1 MTDQSKLEKLF
12 RQHYRQMYRLATML
26 LHDDAESKDVVH
38 DIFAHLLNDS
48 KELKEETAEHYL
60 LTCVRNRCLNVIRSR
75 QIQERVEHLYLLDLD
90 TTITPTELPFVW
102 VSVKPPSIS
111 ICAVRLI
118 NYVHI
123 LITNERMNKTD
134 LLLQMM
140 EQPQHY
146 TAEEWQEILA
156 DEECRELYTLM
167 SKTQSAIDATRAD
180 QEVTDDMID
189 AEWQR
194 LSDEKQEVRNEKFS
208 LLKFAAMFV
217 GILMLSGI
225 AFAAI
230 HFASHYNAP
239 EEQDTEVVKNSQSS
253 NSCPQLAEPDTI
265 ATRQPKLYD
274 NVPLGEIFEELSAC
288 YHVKVVYQN
297 EDAPR
302 LRLFYQWKPEYTLEK
317 VVEMLNNFEWIQIQT
332 ENDTLFI
339 RTTAIPAKDC

>member
-1 MTDQSKLEKLF
+1 
-12 RQHYRQMYRLATML
+12 
-26 LHDDAESKDVVH
+26 
-38 DIFAHLLNDS
+38 
-48 KELKEETAEHYL
+48 
-60 LTCVRNRCLNVIRSR
+60 
-75 QIQERVEHLYLLDLD
+75 
-90 TTITPTELPFVW
+90 
-102 VSVKPPSIS
+102 
-111 ICAVRLI
+111 
-118 NYVHI
+118 
-123 LITNERMNKTD
+123 MNKTD

-167 SKTQSAIDATRAD
+167 SKTQSAIDAARVD
-180 QEVTDDMID
+180 QEVTDDMVD

-194 LSDEKQEVRNEKFS
+194 LSDEKQEVRNEKYS
-208 LLKFAAMFV
+208 LLQFAAMFV

-230 HFASHYNAP
+230 QIVSHYNEP
-239 EEQDTEVVKNSQSS
+239 KEQDTKVVNNSQPSISS
-253 NSCPQLAEPDTI
+253 PQIAESDTI
-265 ATRQPKLYD
+265 VAAQPRLYD
-274 NVPLGEIFEELSAC
+274 NVPLGDIFDELSDY

>member
-1 MTDQSKLEKLF
+1 
-12 RQHYRQMYRLATML
+12 
-26 LHDDAESKDVVH
+26 
-38 DIFAHLLNDS
+38 
-48 KELKEETAEHYL
+48 
-60 LTCVRNRCLNVIRSR
+60 
-75 QIQERVEHLYLLDLD
+75 
-90 TTITPTELPFVW
+90 
-102 VSVKPPSIS
+102 
-111 ICAVRLI
+111 
-118 NYVHI
+118 
-123 LITNERMNKTD
+123 MNKTD

-167 SKTQSAIDATRAD
+167 SKTQSAIDATRAE

-189 AEWQR
+189 AEWQL
-194 LSDEKQEVRNEKFS
+194 LSDEKRKATGRRVSGNEVRSEKYS

-230 HFASHYNAP
+230 HIASHYNAP
-239 EEQDTEVVKNSQSS
+239 KERETKVIKNSQPSTSS
-253 NSCPQLAEPDTI
+253 PQLAEPDTI
-265 ATRQPKLYD
+265 AAPQPKLYD
-274 NVPLGEIFEELSAC
+274 NVPLGEIFEELSA
-288 YHVKVVYQN
+288 YYNVKVVYQN

-339 RTTAIPAKDC
+339 RITAIPAKDC

>member
-1 MTDQSKLEKLF
+1 
-12 RQHYRQMYRLATML
+12 
-26 LHDDAESKDVVH
+26 
-38 DIFAHLLNDS
+38 
-48 KELKEETAEHYL
+48 
-60 LTCVRNRCLNVIRSR
+60 
-75 QIQERVEHLYLLDLD
+75 
-90 TTITPTELPFVW
+90 
-102 VSVKPPSIS
+102 
-111 ICAVRLI
+111 
-118 NYVHI
+118 
-123 LITNERMNKTD
+123 MNKTD

-167 SKTQSAIDATRAD
+167 SKTQSAIDAVRAD

-194 LSDEKQEVRNEKFS
+194 LSHEKRKATGRRVSGNEVKNEKYS

-230 HFASHYNAP
+230 HIASHYNAP
-239 EEQDTEVVKNSQSS
+239 KEQDTKVIKNSQPSISS
-253 NSCPQLAEPDTI
+253 PQLAEPDTI
-265 ATRQPKLYD
+265 AALLPKLYD
-274 NVPLGEIFEELSAC
+274 NVPLGEIFEELSG
-288 YHVKVVYQN
+288 YYNVKVVYQN

>member
-1 MTDQSKLEKLF
+1 
-12 RQHYRQMYRLATML
+12 
-26 LHDDAESKDVVH
+26 
-38 DIFAHLLNDS
+38 
-48 KELKEETAEHYL
+48 
-60 LTCVRNRCLNVIRSR
+60 
-75 QIQERVEHLYLLDLD
+75 
-90 TTITPTELPFVW
+90 
-102 VSVKPPSIS
+102 
-111 ICAVRLI
+111 
-118 NYVHI
+118 
-123 LITNERMNKTD
+123 MNKTD

-167 SKTQSAIDATRAD
+167 SKTQSAIYATRAD

-194 LSDEKQEVRNEKFS
+194 LSDEKQEVRNEKYS

-230 HFASHYNAP
+230 HIASHYNAP
-239 EEQDTEVVKNSQSS
+239 KEQETKVIKNSQPSTSS
-253 NSCPQLAEPDTI
+253 PQLAEPDTI
-265 ATRQPKLYD
+265 VAPQPKLYD
-274 NVPLGEIFEELSAC
+274 NVPLGEIFEELSA
-288 YHVKVVYQN
+288 YYNVKVVYQN
-297 EDAPR
+297 EDAPC

-317 VVEMLNNFEWIQIQT
+317 VVEMLNNFEWIQIKT